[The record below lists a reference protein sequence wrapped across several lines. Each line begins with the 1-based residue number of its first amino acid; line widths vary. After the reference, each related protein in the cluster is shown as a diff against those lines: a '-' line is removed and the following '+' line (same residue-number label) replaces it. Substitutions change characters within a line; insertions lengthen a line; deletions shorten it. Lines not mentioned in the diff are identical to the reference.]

1 MTRSAADI
9 LFVHTP
15 KFSSE
20 YLPLG
25 EYLNITYTPMGLFAL
40 AELTRRLG
48 RRAEIVHLG
57 IEWKL
62 DPDYRIE
69 DELRERRPRAVGLS
83 LHWHYQSYDA
93 LQVAAAIKR
102 ASPDTFVFLGGFTA
116 SLFAEEIVR
125 DFDAVDA
132 VVLGP
137 GEGALPT
144 LLDQL
149 DVEDPD
155 LASVPS
161 LVYRDGGQPR
171 RTVERYQDSQEA
183 YDALVFGEIP
193 LLRHHEEYVRWFG
206 FPLAFPKEYRPDEH
220 RAHQTM
226 GRTFFPLNVGRGC
239 PVACTYCGGNREALA
254 TINGRNRVMWRD
266 PERVLDDM
274 RRALD
279 AGYRTM
285 AVCFDPTPSRDDY
298 FVDLFARVR
307 RARLPVDLYF
317 ESWALPTP
325 GFVEAF
331 ARTFSTEHSYLAVSP
346 DSGDEEVRRWN
357 KGFHYTNDDLRAFL
371 RGVREHGVSADVF
384 FSIALPGET
393 LARALRTRDLITEIR
408 EGCDSVRR
416 LMTWSVQL
424 EPGSPQFLRPA
435 DFGMVTD
442 RTCFRDFY
450 RGHGGPNADTY
461 SSLGFKIEAYFGD
474 SRDRGSIQDF
484 EAHVQHLK
492 CMEFCFL
499 SADPRQRV
507 SPEEG
512 RRHCLAR
519 RQTLAARRG
528 VSRPQEIIGDA
539 HRYAD
544 AARALREGLPAR
556 PRPEI
561 VG

>member
-1 MTRSAADI
+1 MNTAADI

-25 EYLNITYTPMGLFAL
+25 EYLNITYMPMGLFAL
-40 AELTRRLG
+40 AALTRRLG

-62 DPDYRIE
+62 DPDYRIA
-69 DELRERRPRAVGLS
+69 DEIRARRPRAVGLS

-93 LQVAAAIKR
+93 LRVAAAIKR
-102 ASPDTFVFLGGFTA
+102 ASPGTFVFLGGFTA

-125 DFDAVDA
+125 DFGAVDA
-132 VVLGP
+132 VVTGP
-137 GEGALPT
+137 GEGALPA
-144 LLDQL
+144 LLEQL
-149 DVEDPD
+149 DAEAPD
-155 LASVPS
+155 LARVPS
-161 LVYRDGGQPR
+161 LVYRDGDEPR
-171 RTVERYQDSQEA
+171 RSPGRYVDTQEA

-220 RAHQTM
+220 RTHQTM

-239 PVACTYCGGNREALA
+239 PVSCTYCGGNRGALA

-266 PERVLDDM
+266 PGRVLDDV

-285 AVCFDPTPSRDDY
+285 AVCFDPTPARDDY
-298 FVDLFARVR
+298 YVDLFARAR
-307 RARLPVDLYF
+307 RARIDFDLYF
-317 ESWALPTP
+317 EAWALPTP
-325 GFVEAF
+325 RFLDAF
-331 ARTFSTEHSYLAVSP
+331 ARTFSMEHSYLAVSP
-346 DSGDEEVRRWN
+346 DSGDEEVRRLN
-357 KGFHYTNDDLRAFL
+357 KGFHYSNDELRASL
-371 RGVREHGVSADVF
+371 AAARERDVSADVF

-393 LARALRTRDLITEIR
+393 LPRALATRDLITEIR
-408 EGCDSVRR
+408 GGYDNVRR

-435 DFGMVTD
+435 DFGMITD
-442 RTCFRDFY
+442 RACFGDFY
-450 RGHGGPNADTY
+450 RAHGGPNADTY
-461 SSLGFKIEAYFGD
+461 SSLGFKIAGYFGD
-474 SRDRGSIQDF
+474 ARDRGSIRDF
-484 EAHVQHLK
+484 EAHLQHLK

-507 SPEEG
+507 SPDEG
-512 RRHCLAR
+512 RRHCLER

-528 VSRPQEIIGDA
+528 VSRPQRIIGDD

-544 AARALREGLPAR
+544 AARALREGLPER

-561 VG
+561 V